1 MPYAF
6 EGGVTTDHHVGAVE
20 ISWEQYQNAIAGL
33 TAGKAVTIKDGF
45 QLINVPP
52 VEMPS
57 DEPSVDMGL
66 PNISGRQL
74 WLAALSIG
82 VRKDAVLSSLSTIED
97 EEQAEILR
105 IELTEPPLN
114 GYERLSPAVETF
126 RAMQGIPMEQFND
139 LWRWASQIK

>member
-1 MPYAF
+1 M
-6 EGGVTTDHHVGAVE
+6 
-20 ISWEQYQNAIAGL
+20 
-33 TAGKAVTIKDGF
+33 TIKGGF
-45 QLINVPP
+45 HLVDAPP
-52 VEMPS
+52 MESPG

-82 VRKDAVLSSLSTIED
+82 VRKDAVLSSLNDIED

-126 RAMQGIPMEQFND
+126 RVMQGIPMEQFND
-139 LWRWASQIK
+139 LWLWASQIK

>member
-6 EGGVTTDHHVGAVE
+6 EGGVTTSHKAGAVD
-20 ISWEQYQNAIAGL
+20 ISWEQYHAALEGFAL
-33 TAGKAVTIKDGF
+33 GKAVTISGGF
-45 QLINVPP
+45 HLIDAPP
-52 VEMPS
+52 LEAPAE
-57 DEPSVDMGL
+57 EPSVDMGL

-82 VRKDAVLSSLSTIED
+82 VRKDAVLASLNTIED

-126 RAMQGIPMEQFND
+126 RVMQGIPMEQFND
-139 LWRWASQIK
+139 LWLWASQIK